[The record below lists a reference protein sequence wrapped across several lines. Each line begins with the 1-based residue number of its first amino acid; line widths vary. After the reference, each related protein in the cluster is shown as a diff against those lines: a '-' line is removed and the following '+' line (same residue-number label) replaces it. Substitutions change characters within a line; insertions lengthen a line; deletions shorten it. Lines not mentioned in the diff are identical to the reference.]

1 MNFDSLNRITR
12 RFLLNEGNPKI
23 GLSEYIRSLGVML
36 EIFRPRNRS
45 ERSALSTARQKLV
58 EIKKHIR
65 KLNEELGL
73 LQEKVNLLEESNEKS
88 SSK

>member
-45 ERSALSTARQKLV
+45 ERSALSTARQNLV